1 MTEFIST
8 CSMPLAIVFL
18 IAGFF
23 FLVKG
28 ADVFVEGSS
37 SIAKRF
43 HVPAIIIG
51 LTIVAMGTSLPETA
65 VSVVA
70 AIQHKNTLAI
80 SNVVGSNIFN
90 MMVVIGFCAIMT
102 PVAVQKSTLKRDF
115 PYSVFAAL
123 LLLVLGG
130 VGMKQGR
137 FDSAVFLVFFAIFI
151 GTMIRMALKAGKE
164 GGHLQSEEIEATE
177 AQKVMSMPKS
187 LLFLVVG
194 VAGIVIGGDVVV
206 DSASNIA
213 LKIGMSQTLVG
224 LTIVSIGTSLPEL
237 VTSVVAARK
246 NEVDMALGNAIG
258 SNIFNIL
265 FVPWSGWSYQSDAV
279 FDGKHHRY
287 YDSDC
292 FEPVDLGVCMDKR
305 KNQQKRRYC
314 DAGFICG
321 LCDLYLYEIETSATG

>member
-1 MTEFIST
+1 
-8 CSMPLAIVFL
+8 
-18 IAGFF
+18 
-23 FLVKG
+23 
-28 ADVFVEGSS
+28 
-37 SIAKRF
+37 
-43 HVPAIIIG
+43 
-51 LTIVAMGTSLPETA
+51 MGTSLPETA

-123 LLLVLGG
+123 LLMILGG
-130 VGMKQGR
+130 VGMKLGR

-177 AQKVMSMPKS
+177 SQKVMSMPKS

-265 FVPWSGWSYQSDAV
+265 FV
-279 FDGKHHRY
+279 
-287 YDSDC
+287 
-292 FEPVDLGVCMDKR
+292 LGLAGVISPMPFLMENIIDIMILIVLSLLIWGFAWTKEKISRKEGIVMLVLYVVYVIYICMR
-305 KNQQKRRYC
+305 
-314 DAGFICG
+314 
-321 LCDLYLYEIETSATG
+321 

>member
-102 PVAVQKSTLKRDF
+102 PVAVQKATLKRDF

-130 VGMKQGR
+130 AHS
-137 FDSAVFLVFFAIFI
+137 FCSAPWLFLPPLLTRSPVSGTPLPAPSNTGSAIF
-151 GTMIRMALKAGKE
+151 
-164 GGHLQSEEIEATE
+164 SCY
-177 AQKVMSMPKS
+177 S
-187 LLFLVVG
+187 LL
-194 VAGIVIGGDVVV
+194 VIKPCYPFR
-206 DSASNIA
+206 SNC
-213 LKIGMSQTLVG
+213 T
-224 LTIVSIGTSLPEL
+224 
-237 VTSVVAARK
+237 
-246 NEVDMALGNAIG
+246 D
-258 SNIFNIL
+258 
-265 FVPWSGWSYQSDAV
+265 SDASTASTT
-279 FDGKHHRY
+279 FRAWA
-287 YDSDC
+287 S
-292 FEPVDLGVCMDKR
+292 
-305 KNQQKRRYC
+305 
-314 DAGFICG
+314 IS
-321 LCDLYLYEIETSATG
+321 ISATKAMTCSRSCAGTCSALRLILR

>member
-164 GGHLQSEEIEATE
+164 GGHLQSEETE
-177 AQKVMSMPKS
+177 AAEKVMSMPKS

-265 FVPWSGWSYQSDAV
+265 FV
-279 FDGKHHRY
+279 
-287 YDSDC
+287 
-292 FEPVDLGVCMDKR
+292 LGLAGVISPMPFLMENIIDIMILIVLSLLIWGFAWTKEKISRKEGIVMLVLYVVYVIYICMR
-305 KNQQKRRYC
+305 
-314 DAGFICG
+314 
-321 LCDLYLYEIETSATG
+321 

>member
-102 PVAVQKSTLKRDF
+102 PVAVQKATLKRDF

-123 LLLVLGG
+123 LLMILGG
-130 VGMKQGR
+130 VGMKLGR
-137 FDSAVFLVFFAIFI
+137 FDSAVFLAFFAIFI

-164 GGHLQSEEIEATE
+164 GGQPQSEEIEAAE

-265 FVPWSGWSYQSDAV
+265 FVLGLAGVISPMPFLMENIIDIIILIV
-279 FDGKHHRY
+279 FSLLIWIFAWTKEKISRKEGIVMLVLY
-287 YDSDC
+287 VVY
-292 FEPVDLGVCMDKR
+292 VIYICMR
-305 KNQQKRRYC
+305 
-314 DAGFICG
+314 
-321 LCDLYLYEIETSATG
+321 

>member
-123 LLLVLGG
+123 LLMILGG
-130 VGMKQGR
+130 VGMKLGR

-164 GGHLQSEEIEATE
+164 GGQPQSEEIEAAE

-258 SNIFNIL
+258 SNILIF
-265 FVPWSGWSYQSDAV
+265 
-279 FDGKHHRY
+279 
-287 YDSDC
+287 C
-292 FEPVDLGVCMDKR
+292 
-305 KNQQKRRYC
+305 
-314 DAGFICG
+314 
-321 LCDLYLYEIETSATG
+321 LYLVWRELSVRCRS

>member
-8 CSMPLAIVFL
+8 CSMPLAVIFL
-18 IAGFF
+18 IVGFF

-28 ADVFVEGSS
+28 ADIFVEGSS

-102 PVAVQKSTLKRDF
+102 PVAVQKATLKRDF

-123 LLLVLGG
+123 LLMILGG
-130 VGMKQGR
+130 VGR

-164 GGHLQSEEIEATE
+164 GGHLQSEEIEAAE

-265 FVPWSGWSYQSDAV
+265 FV
-279 FDGKHHRY
+279 
-287 YDSDC
+287 
-292 FEPVDLGVCMDKR
+292 LGLAGVISPMPFLMENIIDIMILIVLSLLIWGFAWTKEKISRKEGIVMLVLYVVYVIYICMR
-305 KNQQKRRYC
+305 
-314 DAGFICG
+314 
-321 LCDLYLYEIETSATG
+321 

>member
-102 PVAVQKSTLKRDF
+102 PVAVQKATLKRDF

-123 LLLVLGG
+123 LLMILGG
-130 VGMKQGR
+130 VGMKLGR

-164 GGHLQSEEIEATE
+164 GGQPQSEEIEAAET
-177 AQKVMSMPKS
+177 QKVMSMPKS

-194 VAGIVIGGDVVV
+194 GAGIGIGGGDVVV

-265 FVPWSGWSYQSDAV
+265 FV
-279 FDGKHHRY
+279 
-287 YDSDC
+287 
-292 FEPVDLGVCMDKR
+292 LGLAGVISPMPFLMENIIDIMILIVLSLLIWGFAWTKEKISRKEGIVMLVLYVVYVIYICMR
-305 KNQQKRRYC
+305 
-314 DAGFICG
+314 
-321 LCDLYLYEIETSATG
+321 

>member
-1 MTEFIST
+1 MI
-8 CSMPLAIVFL
+8 
-18 IAGFF
+18 
-23 FLVKG
+23 
-28 ADVFVEGSS
+28 
-37 SIAKRF
+37 
-43 HVPAIIIG
+43 
-51 LTIVAMGTSLPETA
+51 
-65 VSVVA
+65 
-70 AIQHKNTLAI
+70 
-80 SNVVGSNIFN
+80 
-90 MMVVIGFCAIMT
+90 
-102 PVAVQKSTLKRDF
+102 
-115 PYSVFAAL
+115 
-123 LLLVLGG
+123 LGG
-130 VGMKQGR
+130 VGMKLGR

-164 GGHLQSEEIEATE
+164 GGHLQSEETEAAE

-265 FVPWSGWSYQSDAV
+265 FVLGLAGVISPMPFLMENIIDIIILIV
-279 FDGKHHRY
+279 FSLLIWGFAWTKEKISRKEGIVMLVLY
-287 YDSDC
+287 VVY
-292 FEPVDLGVCMDKR
+292 VIYICMR
-305 KNQQKRRYC
+305 
-314 DAGFICG
+314 
-321 LCDLYLYEIETSATG
+321 

>member
-23 FLVKG
+23 LLVKG

-130 VGMKQGR
+130 MGMKQGR

-177 AQKVMSMPKS
+177 SQKVMSMPKS

-206 DSASNIA
+206 DSASNIE
-213 LKIGMSQTLVG
+213 LKI
-224 LTIVSIGTSLPEL
+224 
-237 VTSVVAARK
+237 
-246 NEVDMALGNAIG
+246 
-258 SNIFNIL
+258 
-265 FVPWSGWSYQSDAV
+265 
-279 FDGKHHRY
+279 
-287 YDSDC
+287 
-292 FEPVDLGVCMDKR
+292 
-305 KNQQKRRYC
+305 
-314 DAGFICG
+314 
-321 LCDLYLYEIETSATG
+321 

>member
-18 IAGFF
+18 IAGYFL
-23 FLVKG
+23 LVKV

-102 PVAVQKSTLKRDF
+102 PVAVQKATLKRDL
-115 PYSVFAAL
+115 FAAL
-123 LLLVLGG
+123 LLMILGG
-130 VGMKQGR
+130 VGMKLGR
-137 FDSAVFLVFFAIFI
+137 FDSAVFPVFFAIFI

-164 GGHLQSEEIEATE
+164 GGQLQSEEIEAAE

-265 FVPWSGWSYQSDAV
+265 FV
-279 FDGKHHRY
+279 
-287 YDSDC
+287 
-292 FEPVDLGVCMDKR
+292 LGLAGVISPMPFLMENIIDIMILIVLSLLIWGFAWTKEKISRKEGIVMLVLYVVYVIYICMR
-305 KNQQKRRYC
+305 
-314 DAGFICG
+314 
-321 LCDLYLYEIETSATG
+321 

>member
-8 CSMPLAIVFL
+8 CSMPLAVIFL
-18 IAGFF
+18 IVGFF

-28 ADVFVEGSS
+28 ADIFVEGSS

-102 PVAVQKSTLKRDF
+102 PVAVQKATLKRDF

-123 LLLVLGG
+123 LLMILGG
-130 VGMKQGR
+130 VGMKLGR

-164 GGHLQSEEIEATE
+164 GGQPQSEEIEAAE

-187 LLFLVVG
+187 LLF
-194 VAGIVIGGDVVV
+194 IVIGGDVVV

-265 FVPWSGWSYQSDAV
+265 FV
-279 FDGKHHRY
+279 
-287 YDSDC
+287 
-292 FEPVDLGVCMDKR
+292 LGLAGVISPMPFLMENIIDIMILIVLSLLIWGFAWTKEKISRKEGIVMLVLYVVYVIYICMR
-305 KNQQKRRYC
+305 
-314 DAGFICG
+314 
-321 LCDLYLYEIETSATG
+321 

>member
-102 PVAVQKSTLKRDF
+102 PVAVQKATLKRDF

-123 LLLVLGG
+123 LLMILGG
-130 VGMKQGR
+130 VGMKLGR

-164 GGHLQSEEIEATE
+164 GGQPQSEEIEAAE

-237 VTSVVAARK
+237 VTSVV
-246 NEVDMALGNAIG
+246 DMALGNAIG

-265 FVPWSGWSYQSDAV
+265 FV
-279 FDGKHHRY
+279 
-287 YDSDC
+287 
-292 FEPVDLGVCMDKR
+292 LGLAGVISPMPFLMENIIDIIILIVLSLLIWGFAWTKEKISRKEGIVMLVLYVAYVIYICMR
-305 KNQQKRRYC
+305 
-314 DAGFICG
+314 
-321 LCDLYLYEIETSATG
+321 

>member
-23 FLVKG
+23 LLVKG

-102 PVAVQKSTLKRDF
+102 PVAVQKATLKRDF

-123 LLLVLGG
+123 LLMILGG
-130 VGMKQGR
+130 VGMKLGR

-164 GGHLQSEEIEATE
+164 GGQLQSEEIEAAE

-194 VAGIVIGGDVVV
+194 VAGIVIGGDV

-265 FVPWSGWSYQSDAV
+265 FVLGLAGVISPMPFLMENIIDIIILIV
-279 FDGKHHRY
+279 FSLLIWIFAWTKEKISRKEGIVMLVLY
-287 YDSDC
+287 VVY
-292 FEPVDLGVCMDKR
+292 VIYICMR
-305 KNQQKRRYC
+305 
-314 DAGFICG
+314 
-321 LCDLYLYEIETSATG
+321 

>member
-8 CSMPLAIVFL
+8 CSMPLAVIFL
-18 IAGFF
+18 IVGFS
-23 FLVKG
+23 FLSKVQISLWK
-28 ADVFVEGSS
+28 E
-37 SIAKRF
+37 
-43 HVPAIIIG
+43 VPVLQNG
-51 LTIVAMGTSLPETA
+51 FMFRYYYWPDIVAMGTSLPETA

-102 PVAVQKSTLKRDF
+102 PVAVQKATLKRDF

-123 LLLVLGG
+123 LLMILGG
-130 VGMKQGR
+130 VGMKLGR

-164 GGHLQSEEIEATE
+164 GGQPQSEEIEAAE

-206 DSASNIA
+206 DSA
-213 LKIGMSQTLVG
+213 
-224 LTIVSIGTSLPEL
+224 
-237 VTSVVAARK
+237 
-246 NEVDMALGNAIG
+246 AI
-258 SNIFNIL
+258 L
-265 FVPWSGWSYQSDAV
+265 
-279 FDGKHHRY
+279 H
-287 YDSDC
+287 
-292 FEPVDLGVCMDKR
+292 
-305 KNQQKRRYC
+305 
-314 DAGFICG
+314 
-321 LCDLYLYEIETSATG
+321 

>member
-102 PVAVQKSTLKRDF
+102 PVAVQKATLKRDF

-123 LLLVLGG
+123 LLMILGG
-130 VGMKQGR
+130 VGMKLGR

-164 GGHLQSEEIEATE
+164 GGQPQSEEIEAAE

-194 VAGIVIGGDVVV
+194 VAGIVIGGDERER
-206 DSASNIA
+206 DGD
-213 LKIGMSQTLVG
+213 LPQTTCIGLSTTLA
-224 LTIVSIGTSLPEL
+224 P
-237 VTSVVAARK
+237 
-246 NEVDMALGNAIG
+246 
-258 SNIFNIL
+258 
-265 FVPWSGWSYQSDAV
+265 V
-279 FDGKHHRY
+279 FCSTPCPIR
-287 YDSDC
+287 
-292 FEPVDLGVCMDKR
+292 GVCFLRWALD
-305 KNQQKRRYC
+305 NQISCTPPFSKQSSSESLFYWENL
-314 DAGFICG
+314 F
-321 LCDLYLYEIETSATG
+321 

>member
-23 FLVKG
+23 LLVKG

-102 PVAVQKSTLKRDF
+102 PVAVQKATLKRDF

-123 LLLVLGG
+123 LLMILGG
-130 VGMKQGR
+130 VGMKLGR

-164 GGHLQSEEIEATE
+164 GGQLQSEEIEAAE
-177 AQKVMSMPKS
+177 AQKVDAKKP
-187 LLFLVVG
+187 VV
-194 VAGIVIGGDVVV
+194 
-206 DSASNIA
+206 
-213 LKIGMSQTLVG
+213 
-224 LTIVSIGTSLPEL
+224 PC
-237 VTSVVAARK
+237 
-246 NEVDMALGNAIG
+246 
-258 SNIFNIL
+258 
-265 FVPWSGWSYQSDAV
+265 GWCSW
-279 FDGKHHRY
+279 
-287 YDSDC
+287 
-292 FEPVDLGVCMDKR
+292 
-305 KNQQKRRYC
+305 YC
-314 DAGFICG
+314 DWRGCRCRQCQQYCIKNWNEPDAGRTDHCFNWNLASGTCDIC
-321 LCDLYLYEIETSATG
+321 CCSSQK

>member
-102 PVAVQKSTLKRDF
+102 PVAVQKATLKRDF

-123 LLLVLGG
+123 LLMILGG
-130 VGMKQGR
+130 VGMKLGR

-164 GGHLQSEEIEATE
+164 GGQPQSEEIEAAE

-206 DSASNIA
+206 VISANNLPYISATVRPWVFCSTACANDRGVYSLRSAIISTTNA
-213 LKIGMSQTLVG
+213 LYSAIFEAISL
-224 LTIVSIGTSLPEL
+224 SIT
-237 VTSVVAARK
+237 
-246 NEVDMALGNAIG
+246 
-258 SNIFNIL
+258 IL
-265 FVPWSGWSYQSDAV
+265 FGQFS
-279 FDGKHHRY
+279 
-287 YDSDC
+287 
-292 FEPVDLGVCMDKR
+292 
-305 KNQQKRRYC
+305 N
-314 DAGFICG
+314 
-321 LCDLYLYEIETSATG
+321 T

>member
-23 FLVKG
+23 LLVKG

-102 PVAVQKSTLKRDF
+102 PVAVQKATLKRDF

-265 FVPWSGWSYQSDAV
+265 FV
-279 FDGKHHRY
+279 
-287 YDSDC
+287 
-292 FEPVDLGVCMDKR
+292 LGLAGVISPMPFLMENIIDIMILIVLSLLIWGFAWTKEKISRKEGIVMLVLYVVYVIYICMR
-305 KNQQKRRYC
+305 
-314 DAGFICG
+314 
-321 LCDLYLYEIETSATG
+321 

>member
-8 CSMPLAIVFL
+8 CSMPLAVIFL
-18 IAGFF
+18 IVGFF

-28 ADVFVEGSS
+28 ADIFVEGSS

-102 PVAVQKSTLKRDF
+102 PVAVQKATLKRDF

-123 LLLVLGG
+123 LLMILGG
-130 VGMKQGR
+130 VGMKLGR

-187 LLFLVVG
+187 LFLVVG

-265 FVPWSGWSYQSDAV
+265 FV
-279 FDGKHHRY
+279 
-287 YDSDC
+287 
-292 FEPVDLGVCMDKR
+292 LGLAGVISPMPFLMENIIDIMILIVLSLLIWGFAWTKEKISRKEGIVMLVLYVVYVIYICMR
-305 KNQQKRRYC
+305 
-314 DAGFICG
+314 
-321 LCDLYLYEIETSATG
+321 